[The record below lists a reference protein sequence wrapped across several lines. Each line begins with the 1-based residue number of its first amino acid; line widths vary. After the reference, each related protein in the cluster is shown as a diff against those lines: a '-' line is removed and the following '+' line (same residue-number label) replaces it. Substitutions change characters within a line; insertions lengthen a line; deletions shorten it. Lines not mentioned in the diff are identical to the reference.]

1 MRRLVVIVVLACAAL
16 VPSAGAVTTN
26 GFPDNGLHPMVGA
39 IMVPA
44 RVQPPTGPT
53 AYAEVCSGTLISP
66 RVFLTASHCT
76 SYLEGLAAQNPP
88 RPSYVT
94 FDETDIEPYPDGL
107 IPATPRTNPAYK
119 WPQADV
125 SAMILATPVT
135 TVPTSGVPT
144 SVGQFD
150 SLAKGTPLTV
160 VGYGTSEQC
169 IPNSQGAH
177 PCGDEFADEKGPQFP
192 FEGDRGYGIGALA
205 TLTPQWL
212 IMSQNEALGS
222 SGACYGDSGGPTFRG
237 AAPNDDKS
245 LVLAVTSTGDIPCY
259 STNVTSRT
267 DTPSAQAF
275 FAQLRTEGLLP

>member
-1 MRRLVVIVVLACAAL
+1 MRRLVVVVVLAFAAL
-16 VPSAGAVTTN
+16 VPSAGATTTN

-125 SAMILATPVT
+125 SAMILATPVA
-135 TVPTSGVPT
+135 TVPASGVPT
-144 SVGQFD
+144 TVGQFD

-177 PCGDEFADEKGPQFP
+177 PCSDEFADEKGPQFP
-192 FEGDRGYGIGALA
+192 FEGDRGYGIGSLV

-212 IMSQNEALGS
+212 TMSQNEALGN

-245 LVLAVTSTGDIPCY
+245 LVLAVTSTGDVPCY
-259 STNVTSRT
+259 STNVAART